1 MRRRLSFSAF
11 HPPVPKEPCPL
22 VLAISAR
29 VARRAAPSAGAVS
42 RAVIWWNREM
52 TLSSL
57 NNLCDR
63 QGPQANLIVR
73 ILKSRLSPPKASRKY
88 YYKTMICQDITPRPV
103 P

>member
-1 MRRRLSFSAF
+1 MRRRLSFSAS

-22 VLAISAR
+22 VLAISALG
-29 VARRAAPSAGAVS
+29 ARRAAPPAGAVS

-63 QGPQANLIVR
+63 QGPQANLIVG
-73 ILKSRLSPPKASRKY
+73 ILKSRLSPPKASKNTII
-88 YYKTMICQDITPRPV
+88 KQ
-103 P
+103 